1 MEAEQEMTRR
11 RVLVTFDVD
20 GTLIRSTGSASN
32 HLHRQAFA
40 HAFLRVFGLQ
50 NATIEAVQ
58 HHGQTDPI
66 ILVNTAIHYGVS
78 SNVAAERLPDMKTE
92 MLKYAREHVEEIG
105 EGLEVLPGVASLLDA
120 LSSSN
125 VVIGLV
131 TGNLE
136 EIAWM
141 KMDGL
146 GIRKYFTVPNFGGF
160 GSDHIDRGHLVK
172 IAADRAKELCP
183 AGFDLR
189 VHVGDTP
196 NDIKAAEY
204 GGALAIGVCTGIFT
218 EEELKK
224 SSCGSAIILSD
235 LTDSTTFM
243 NLLGIEG

>member
-11 RVLVTFDVD
+11 RVMVTFDVD

-50 NATIEAVQ
+50 NATIDAVQ
-58 HHGQTDPI
+58 
-66 ILVNTAIHYGVS
+66 
-78 SNVAAERLPDMKTE
+78 VAAERLPDMKTE

-172 IAADRAKELCP
+172 IAADRAKELYP
-183 AGFDLR
+183 EGFDLR

-204 GGALAIGVCTGIFT
+204 GGALAIGVCTGVFT

-235 LTDSTTFM
+235 LTDSKTFM